1 MSGRGRKPM
10 LSESM
15 AAAPWRGGGTMARRP
30 GAAPRRRHQSGGTVA
45 CAAPHIVRFGSKM
58 FKKCT
63 CFDF

>member
-45 CAAPHIVRFGSKM
+45 RRPGVINASVAPPVAGAASMI
-58 FKKCT
+58 
-63 CFDF
+63 